1 MSLYQPGSLEI
12 SLIAIDKAAE
22 LAAAVVGGSVFKRD
36 DEGLVRLPDI
46 SFEGASRRAELGRK
60 ILTII
65 DDIDEA
71 QLPHEYA
78 LTSKLLR
85 YFADA
90 WSKDADR
97 YWLAID
103 ITGTLFYGPF
113 AQTAYTGGF
122 LYNALHGALAE
133 FAFKRDGDGERYL
146 ALLCDIAHLTWQIHA
161 RTAGQ
166 AERGIRIH
174 KLQLPAVRK
183 LLAATRASAAAS
195 YPVKQDRLTA
205 LSNAEAIAAEIQRR
219 VDQTVLPAFDALI
232 AQLDADYE
240 HKAPEG
246 VGMDKLPGGKDV
258 YADLLRMHTTMDLT
272 PEQVHAAGHARMARI
287 QAQMAEL
294 RRQLGFTGSEAEF
307 AVHLRQ
313 QPGAVAQS
321 AEGIGEKMRRH
332 KNRVE
337 QRFDEFFAER
347 AAPDYDLERLPEALE
362 GSMTWGFYTAPSG
375 QEKRGIYYYNG
386 SKLDSQ
392 AVIAAASLVFHE
404 LVPGHHLHLN
414 LQLDNPNLSS
424 FRRAG
429 MVNAYNE
436 GWAEYAAMLAGEM
449 GLYDDPY
456 DGYGRLSQDAFL
468 TCRLVVDTGMN
479 ALGWSWEQARQY
491 MREHTMCAEGEIESD
506 TLRYSCGIP
515 AQSLAY
521 KLGDEEILRMRKAV
535 QARLKDKFSFR
546 DFHSAVL
553 GCGSMPLPVL
563 EWHLNKVFGAGAAAQ
578 QRDFQ

>member
-1 MSLYQPGSLEI
+1 MSHYQPSPLELG
-12 SLIAIDKAAE
+12 LIAIDKAAE
-22 LAAAVVGGSVFKRD
+22 LATAVVSRSVFKRD
-36 DEGLVRLPDI
+36 DDGMVRLPDI
-46 SFEGASRRAELGRK
+46 SPEAAQLRADLGRQ
-60 ILTII
+60 ILALL
-65 DDIDEA
+65 DGVDEA
-71 QLPHEYA
+71 RLPHEYA
-78 LTSKLLR
+78 LTAKLLR
-85 YFADA
+85 YFADS
-90 WSKDADR
+90 WRKDADR

-103 ITGTLFYGPF
+103 FTGVMFYGPF

-122 LYNALHGALAE
+122 LYNALGSVTSE
-133 FAFKRDGDGERYL
+133 FVFRRDGDGARYL
-146 ALLCDIAHLTWQIHA
+146 ALLHDIAHLNRQIHA

-183 LLAATRASAAAS
+183 LLAATRASAAAL
-195 YPVKQDRLTA
+195 YPVALERLAA
-205 LSNAEAIAAEIQRR
+205 LADPDSLAEQIRR
-219 VDQTVLPAFDALI
+219 CVDERVLPSFDALI

-240 HKAPEG
+240 RAAPDG
-246 VGMDKLPGGKDV
+246 VGMEKLPGGREV
-258 YADLLRMHTTMDLT
+258 YEQLLRMHTTMDLT
-272 PEQVHAAGHARMARI
+272 AEQVHAAGHARMARI
-287 QAQMAEL
+287 QAQMAAV
-294 RRQLGFTGSEAEF
+294 RQQLGFSGSEAEF
-307 AVHLRQ
+307 AAHLRR
-313 QPGAVAQS
+313 QPGAVAAS
-321 AEGIGEKMRRH
+321 AEEIGEKMRRH
-332 KNRVE
+332 KDRVE

-347 AAPDYDLERLPEALE
+347 AVPEYELLRLPAALE
-362 GSMTWGFYTAPSG
+362 GSMTWGYYTAPVG

-414 LQLDNPNLSS
+414 LQLNNPNLST

-456 DGYGRLSQDAFL
+456 DWYGRLSQDAFL
-468 TCRLVVDTGMN
+468 TCRLVVDSGMN
-479 ALGWSWEQARQY
+479 ALGWSWEQAKQY

-515 AQSLAY
+515 AQALAY
-521 KLGDEEILRMRKAV
+521 KLGDEEILRMRTAV
-535 QARLKDKFSFR
+535 QARLGERFSFR

-563 EWHLNKVFGAGAAAQ
+563 E
-578 QRDFQ
+578 